1 MTTLLMDSQVPTE
14 LNKFKVFF
22 VNFDYF
28 ADQVFDTLDEAVEY
42 AKSKCFEVTF
52 YCNNTLRGSWSSIG
66 GLKVEYF

>member
-1 MTTLLMDSQVPTE
+1 MSTHSIDNQTSVE

-22 VNFDYF
+22 VNFEYF
-28 ADQVFDTLDEAVEY
+28 ADGVFDSLDEAVEY

-52 YCNNTLRGSWSSIG
+52 YCKNTLRGSWSPVG